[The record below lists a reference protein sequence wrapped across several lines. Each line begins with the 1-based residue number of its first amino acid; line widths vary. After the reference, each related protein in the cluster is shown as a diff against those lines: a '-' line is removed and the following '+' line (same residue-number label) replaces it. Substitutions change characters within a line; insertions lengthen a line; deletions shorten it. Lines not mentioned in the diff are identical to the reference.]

1 MNVENVVV
9 GRKYMHMRVPPGKKY
24 EEPEILKV
32 VGVDMDTLGVF
43 IEDEKGKR
51 SYVLASELKPL
62 PYTTVR
68 ELIEELGKYDPDM
81 GVELKVSWYHGR
93 NYCSAKKDRW
103 NEMLRFGTKVSVS
116 EGDCAI
122 EIGNDNIEDY
132 DGDEED

>member
-1 MNVENVVV
+1 MNVEDVVV
-9 GRKYMHMRVPPGKKY
+9 GRKYMRMRVPPGKKY

-32 VGVDMDTLGVF
+32 VRVDVDALGVF
-43 IEDEKGKR
+43 IENEKGKS

-93 NYCSAKKDRW
+93 NYCCAKKDYW
-103 NEMLRFGTKVSVS
+103 NKMLMFGTKVSVS
-116 EGDCAI
+116 EEDGAI
-122 EIGNDNIEDY
+122 EIGNYNIEDY
-132 DGDEED
+132 DGDEEG